1 MKFIRLILLLN
12 GLLFLPKVTAQE
24 LSIENIKDK
33 LANCCKTGYT
43 YEFRINNETDEPLLL
58 GGGTVVPKSYSLKS
72 YCPPVVNQIGTTC
85 ASYASAYYGMT
96 IYSRIKT
103 GRLDYPVFNPMNLHQ
118 RIMAFYDVCLDDSDP
133 KIGLS
138 SYQPFA
144 FLSKF
149 GCDTLSKEQ
158 SIQPICP
165 ENPNILGNVL
175 LDSWKALNNTKAK
188 ISGIKKELAAGNP
201 LYLAI
206 HMNDFSFSK
215 YHRGVKFFAI
225 FTKSSPEKLDQF
237 LEAYAPILGMAKD
250 KLKFEL
256 KTLCSPSNTNK
267 VDSTLEI
274 EFCWAGS
281 YPSEKDDSHA
291 MCIVGF
297 DDTKFGGA
305 FEIANSWG
313 DDWANGGFIWIRY
326 DDLYNMYPTFTKI
339 GN

>member
-72 YCPPVVNQIGTTC
+72 YCPPVENQIGQTC
-85 ASYASAYYGMT
+85 ASYATAYYGMT
-96 IYSRIKT
+96 IYSRIKS
-103 GRLDYPVFNPMNLHQ
+103 GRLDYPAFNPMNLHQ
-118 RIMAFYDVCLDDSDP
+118 RVMAFYDVCLDNSDP
-133 KIGLS
+133 EIGLF
-138 SYQPFA
+138 SYQPFT
-144 FLSKF
+144 FLSKY

-158 SIQPICP
+158 PIQPICP
-165 ENPNILGNVL
+165 EYPNVPGNFV
-175 LDSWKALNNTKAK
+175 LDSWKELNNTKAK

-201 LYLAI
+201 FFVAI
-206 HMNDFSFSK
+206 KMNYFSFSK
-215 YHRGVKFFAI
+215 YETGVKDDFFNETSQAELSE
-225 FTKSSPEKLDQF
+225 FA
-237 LEAYAPILGMAKD
+237 LELYALIYGISKD

-256 KTLCSPSNTNK
+256 KTMYSPTNINK
-267 VDSTLEI
+267 VDSTLGI
-274 EFCWAGS
+274 EFCWAGTL
-281 YPSEKDDSHA
+281 PSEKDDSHA
-291 MCIVGF
+291 MCIVGY

-305 FEIANSWG
+305 FEIVNSWG
-313 DDWANGGFIWIRY
+313 DNWANSGFIWIRY
-326 DDLYNMYPTFTKI
+326 DDLYKMYPTFIKI

>member
-43 YEFRINNETDEPLLL
+43 YEFRINNEINEPLLS

-72 YCPPVVNQIGTTC
+72 YCPTVENQIGLTC
-85 ASYASAYYGMT
+85 ASYATAYYGMT
-96 IYSRIKT
+96 IYSRIKS
-103 GRLDYPVFNPMNLHQ
+103 GRLDYPAFNPMNLHQ
-118 RIMAFYDVCLDDSDP
+118 RVMAFYDVCLDDSDP
-133 KIGLS
+133 EIGLF
-138 SYQPFA
+138 SYQPFT
-144 FLSKF
+144 FLSKY

-158 SIQPICP
+158 PIQPICP
-165 ENPNILGNVL
+165 EYPNVPGNVV
-175 LDSWKALNNTKAK
+175 LDSWKELNNTKAK

-201 LYLAI
+201 LI
-206 HMNDFSFSK
+206 VGVKMNHFSFLK
-215 YHRGVKFFAI
+215 YKTEVLDGFFNETSTAELSE
-225 FTKSSPEKLDQF
+225 FT
-237 LEAYAPILGMAKD
+237 LEFYAFIYGISKD

-256 KTLCSPSNTNK
+256 KTIYSPTNINK
-267 VDSTLEI
+267 VDSTLGI

-281 YPSEKDDSHA
+281 YPSEKDKGHA

-305 FEIANSWG
+305 FEIVNSWG
-313 DDWANGGFIWIRY
+313 DDWANGGYIWIRY
-326 DDLYNMYPTFTKI
+326 DDLYKMSPTFTKI

>member
-1 MKFIRLILLLN
+1 MKFIRLILLIN

-43 YEFRINNETDEPLLL
+43 YEYRINNEINESLLS

-72 YCPPVVNQIGTTC
+72 YCPPVENQIGQTC

-96 IYSRIKT
+96 IYSRIKS
-103 GRLDYPVFNPMNLHQ
+103 GRLDYPAFNPMNLHQ
-118 RIMAFYDVCLDDSDP
+118 RIMAFYDVCLDDSAP
-133 KIGLS
+133 KIGLKQF
-138 SYQPFA
+138 QPFT
-144 FLSKF
+144 FLSKY

-158 SIQPICP
+158 SIQPLCP
-165 ENPNILGNVL
+165 ESPNVLGNVV
-175 LDSWKALNNTKAK
+175 LDSWKELNNTKAK

-201 LYLAI
+201 LYLGI
-206 HMNDFSFSK
+206 QMNVFSFSK
-215 YHRGVKFFAI
+215 YNRGDGICFILTYA
-225 FTKSSPEKLDQF
+225 SPEDLDELF
-237 LEAYAPILGMAKD
+237 KALALNRKMSKD

-256 KTLCSPSNTNK
+256 KTMCSPSNTNK
-267 VDSTLEI
+267 VDSTLGI

-281 YPSEKDDSHA
+281 YPSEKDEGHG

-305 FEIANSWG
+305 FEIVNSWG
-313 DDWANGGFIWIRY
+313 DDWANGGYIWIRY
-326 DDLYNMYPTFTKI
+326 DDLYKMYPTFIKI